1 MPLARQQVTESE
13 VESVHKEEIP
23 EGSTYNIWSGKWQ
36 GGKREQHTVKTRPK
50 YRCNIER
57 DAGTTAGSDNPQS
70 YFCLHFARGMCSQGP
85 RCAMWHRIPTESDE
99 VEATIDSFGRD
110 KYLEYKKD
118 MGGVG
123 SFNFDN
129 RTLYVGRVTVSD
141 AMEEIVRRHFSE
153 WGPIESVKVL
163 KRRGVAFV
171 TYQMRSNAEF
181 AKEAMKY
188 QSLDNNEML
197 NIRWASDDPNP
208 TPAVS
213 EVPEKKRRIQS
224 QYADD
229 GESEL
234 PAEYTSRA
242 QEVDE
247 DGFMNMEMRIKLERA
262 AEAEKLNR
270 SLQEQAAALNYWN
283 YYQPGQPVTTEAAQV
298 PETDKKDSIISS
310 QALETLKQLQQKNA
324 GAAKKQGGG
333 LQALATY
340 GSDSEDED

>member
-1 MPLARQQVTESE
+1 
-13 VESVHKEEIP
+13 
-23 EGSTYNIWSGKWQ
+23 
-36 GGKREQHTVKTRPK
+36 
-50 YRCNIER
+50 
-57 DAGTTAGSDNPQS
+57 
-70 YFCLHFARGMCSQGP
+70 
-85 RCAMWHRIPTESDE
+85 MWHRIPSESDE
-99 VEATIDSFGRD
+99 VEATIDCFGRD

-141 AMEEIVRRHFSE
+141 DMEDIVRRHFSE
-153 WGPIESVKVL
+153 WGPIESGKGLLQSPPVKPWRNFNPIACTVKVL

-197 NIRWASDDPNP
+197 NIRWVSNSISYSIFICSVLMRWLFCRWASDDPNP

-213 EVPEKKRRIQS
+213 EVPEKKRKTEA

-262 AEAEKLNR
+262 AEAERSNR
-270 SLQEQAAALNYWN
+270 RLQEQTAALNYWN
-283 YYQPGQPVTTEAAQV
+283 YYQQEQPATTVPEAAQV
-298 PETDKKDSIISS
+298 QETDKKDSIISS

-340 GSDSEDED
+340 GSDSEDDD